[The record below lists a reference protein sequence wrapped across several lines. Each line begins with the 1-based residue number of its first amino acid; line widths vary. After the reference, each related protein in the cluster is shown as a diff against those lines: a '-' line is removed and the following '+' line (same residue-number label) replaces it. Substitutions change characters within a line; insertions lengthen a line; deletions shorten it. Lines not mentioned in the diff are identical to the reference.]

1 MFLPHNSQLGTA
13 GSLKFLRCRREL
25 IKIADYTFTLIA
37 VNSSIGSLKA
47 MLKTSLAI
55 DVLRCHPMP
64 STTDTKDESN
74 IDDST
79 YSQSYTRHL
88 ERRLRA
94 LETEKQIL
102 QAERSRLEKET
113 QTLRTELEKLRQS
126 PLITATVTEMLEDGR
141 AIVKSSTGPNFVVHV
156 ASSIPKDKLQPGA
169 LVALNQRSF
178 AITQELPPSRD
189 PMIRAMEIEEAP
201 NVSYQDIGGLLN
213 QLREIRET
221 VELPLLKPELFEE
234 VGIEPPKGVLLT
246 GKPGT
251 GKTLCARAVAH
262 ETNATFIRVIGS
274 ELVQKFIGEGARL
287 VREIFM
293 LAKEKAPAIIFVDE
307 LDAVGSHRLDIATS
321 GDREVQRT
329 LMQLLSELDGFEN
342 RGQVAVLGAT
352 NRPDILDP
360 ALLRP
365 GRFDRIIDFP
375 LPDDT
380 SRKEIFKIHTRGMNI
395 HSSVE
400 FNQLLSSTQ
409 GRTGAD
415 IKTICTE
422 AGMFAIRDNRTCVTQ
437 EDFRKAITKIQE
449 RGSGDTAPSNIY
461 C

>member
-1 MFLPHNSQLGTA
+1 
-13 GSLKFLRCRREL
+13 
-25 IKIADYTFTLIA
+25 
-37 VNSSIGSLKA
+37 
-47 MLKTSLAI
+47 
-55 DVLRCHPMP
+55 MP
-64 STTDTKDESN
+64 GTTDAKDENSVEESGYADN
-74 IDDST
+74 
-79 YSQSYTRHL
+79 YTRHL

-102 QAERSRLEKET
+102 HAERSRLEKET

-126 PLITATVTEMLEDGR
+126 PLIAATLVDILEDGR
-141 AIVKSSTGPNFVVHV
+141 AIVKSSTGPSFVVHV
-156 ASSIPKDKLQPGA
+156 ASSIPDEKLQSGMR
-169 LVALNQRSF
+169 VALNQRSF
-178 AITQELPPSRD
+178 AVTQELPPSRD

-201 NVSYQDIGGLLN
+201 DVSYGDIGGLED
-213 QLREIRET
+213 QLREIKET
-221 VELPLLKPELFEE
+221 VELPLLKPELFRE

-251 GKTLCARAVAH
+251 GKTLSARALAH

-293 LAKEKAPAIIFVDE
+293 MGKEKAPAVVFIDE

-329 LMQLLSELDGFEN
+329 LMQLLSELDGFEA
-342 RGQVAVLGAT
+342 RGEVAVIGAT

-375 LPDDT
+375 MPDGA
-380 SRKEIFKIHTRGMNI
+380 SRREIFKIHSRGMNLD
-395 HSSVE
+395 SE
-400 FNQLLSSTQ
+400 LSLDYLVSATNGQ
-409 GRTGAD
+409 TGAD
-415 IKTICTE
+415 IKAICTE
-422 AGMFAIRDNRTCVTQ
+422 AGMFAIREGRTLVKQ
-437 EDFRKAITKIQE
+437 SDFRNAISKVDS
-449 RGSGDTAPSNIY
+449 RGSEREPSNIY

>member
-1 MFLPHNSQLGTA
+1 MP
-13 GSLKFLRCRREL
+13 GSTDSKKE
-25 IKIADYTFTLIA
+25 
-37 VNSSIGSLKA
+37 GS
-47 MLKTSLAI
+47 
-55 DVLRCHPMP
+55 
-64 STTDTKDESN
+64 

-79 YSQSYTRHL
+79 YSESYTRHL

-102 QAERSRLEKET
+102 HAERSRLEKET

-126 PLITATVTEMLEDGR
+126 PLITATIIEILEDGR
-141 AIVKSSTGPNFVVHV
+141 AVVKSSTGPNFVVHV
-156 ASSIPKDKLQPGA
+156 SSSISKDRLSPGMR
-169 LVALNQRSF
+169 VALNQRSF
-178 AITQELPPSRD
+178 AVTQELPPPKD

-201 NVSYQDIGGLLN
+201 EVTYTDIGGLEE

-221 VELPLLKPELFEE
+221 VELPLLKPELFEQ
-234 VGIEPPKGVLLT
+234 VGIDPPKGVLLT
-246 GKPGT
+246 GPPGT

-262 ETNATFIRVIGS
+262 ETHATFIRVIGS

-329 LMQLLSELDGFEN
+329 LMQLLSELDGFET
-342 RGQVAVLGAT
+342 RGAVAVMGAT

-365 GRFDRIIDFP
+365 GRFDRIIEFP
-375 LPDDT
+375 LPDEV
-380 SRKEIFKIHTRGMNI
+380 SRREIFKIHTRGMNLDKN
-395 HSSVE
+395 VD
-400 FNQLLSSTQ
+400 FGVLVSSTQ
-409 GRTGAD
+409 RKSGAD
-415 IKTICTE
+415 IKAICTE
-422 AGMFAIRDNRTCVTQ
+422 AGMFAIRDERICIIQ
-437 EDFRKAITKIQE
+437 EDFQKAIAKMQI
-449 RGSGDTAPSNIY
+449 RGKGDGAPSSIY

>member
-1 MFLPHNSQLGTA
+1 
-13 GSLKFLRCRREL
+13 
-25 IKIADYTFTLIA
+25 
-37 VNSSIGSLKA
+37 
-47 MLKTSLAI
+47 
-55 DVLRCHPMP
+55 MP
-64 STTDTKDESN
+64 GTTDAKNDSI
-74 IDDST
+74 IDDSAYT
-79 YSQSYTRHL
+79 QNTRHL

-126 PLITATVTEMLEDGR
+126 PLITATIIEMLEDGR

-156 ASSIPKDKLQPGA
+156 ASSIQKDSLQPGA

-189 PMIRAMEIEEAP
+189 PIIRAMEIEEAP
-201 NVSYQDIGGLLN
+201 EVSYSDIGGLRQ
-213 QLREIRET
+213 QLQEIRET
-221 VELPLLKPELFEE
+221 VELPLLEPELFEQ

-246 GKPGT
+246 GLPGT

-262 ETNATFIRVIGS
+262 ETHATFIRVIGS

-293 LAKEKAPAIIFVDE
+293 LAKEKAPAIIFIDE

-329 LMQLLSELDGFEN
+329 LMQLLSELDGFDT

-375 LPDDT
+375 LPDED
-380 SRKEIFKIHTRGMNI
+380 SRQEIFKIHTRGMNI
-395 HSSVE
+395 DGE
-400 FNQLLSSTQ
+400 IDFGRLLSVTQ
-409 GRTGAD
+409 DRTGAD
-415 IKTICTE
+415 IKSICTE
-422 AGMFAIRDNRTCVTQ
+422 AGMFAIRDKRTCITE
-437 EDFRKAITKIQE
+437 EDFKMAITKVQE
-449 RGSGDTAPSNIY
+449 RGGGRSDAPGGMY

>member
-1 MFLPHNSQLGTA
+1 
-13 GSLKFLRCRREL
+13 
-25 IKIADYTFTLIA
+25 
-37 VNSSIGSLKA
+37 
-47 MLKTSLAI
+47 
-55 DVLRCHPMP
+55 MP
-64 STTDTKDESN
+64 GTTDAKDEGS
-74 IDDST
+74 IDDSA
-79 YSQSYTRHL
+79 YSQNTRHL

-126 PLITATVTEMLEDGR
+126 PLITATIIEMLEDGR

-156 ASSIPKDKLQPGA
+156 ASSIQKDSLLPGA

-189 PMIRAMEIEEAP
+189 PIIRAMEIEEAP
-201 NVSYQDIGGLLN
+201 EVSYTDIGGLRQ
-213 QLREIRET
+213 QLLEIRET
-221 VELPLLKPELFEE
+221 VELPLLEPELFEQ

-246 GKPGT
+246 GLPGT

-293 LAKEKAPAIIFVDE
+293 LAKEKAPSIIFVDE

-329 LMQLLSELDGFEN
+329 LMQLLSELDGFET

-375 LPDDT
+375 LPDDE
-380 SRKEIFKIHTRGMNI
+380 SRQEIFKIHTRGMSI
-395 HSSVE
+395 DDSID
-400 FNQLLSSTQ
+400 FGRLLAETKD
-409 GRTGAD
+409 RTGAD
-415 IKTICTE
+415 IKSICTE
-422 AGMFAIRDNRTCVTQ
+422 AGMFAIREKRVCVTE
-437 EDFRKAITKIQE
+437 EDFRKAIAKVQE
-449 RGSGDTAPSNIY
+449 RGSSRSDAPGGMY

>member
-1 MFLPHNSQLGTA
+1 LPG
-13 GSLKFLRCRREL
+13 
-25 IKIADYTFTLIA
+25 
-37 VNSSIGSLKA
+37 
-47 MLKTSLAI
+47 
-55 DVLRCHPMP
+55 
-64 STTDTKDESN
+64 TTDTKNEGSV
-74 IDDST
+74 DDSA
-79 YSQSYTRHL
+79 YLQNTRHL

-126 PLITATVTEMLEDGR
+126 PLITATIIEILEDGR

-156 ASSIPKDKLQPGA
+156 AASIQKNNLQPGA

-189 PMIRAMEIEEAP
+189 PIIRAMEIEEAP
-201 NVSYQDIGGLLN
+201 EISYADIGGLRQ
-213 QLREIRET
+213 QLLEIRET
-221 VELPLLKPELFEE
+221 VELPLLEPELFEQ

-246 GKPGT
+246 GLPGT

-293 LAKEKAPAIIFVDE
+293 LAKEKAPSIIFVDE

-329 LMQLLSELDGFEN
+329 LMQLLSELDGFDT

-365 GRFDRIIDFP
+365 GRFDRLIEFP
-375 LPDDT
+375 LPDED
-380 SRKEIFKIHTRGMNI
+380 SRKEIFKIHTRGMNMDENI
-395 HSSVE
+395 D
-400 FNQLLSSTQ
+400 FGPLLAVTKDT
-409 GRTGAD
+409 TGAD
-415 IKTICTE
+415 IKSICTE
-422 AGMFAIRDNRTCVTQ
+422 AGMFAIRDKRVSITE
-437 EDFRKAITKIQE
+437 EDFKKAIAKVQN
-449 RGSGDTAPSNIY
+449 RGGGRSEAPGGIY